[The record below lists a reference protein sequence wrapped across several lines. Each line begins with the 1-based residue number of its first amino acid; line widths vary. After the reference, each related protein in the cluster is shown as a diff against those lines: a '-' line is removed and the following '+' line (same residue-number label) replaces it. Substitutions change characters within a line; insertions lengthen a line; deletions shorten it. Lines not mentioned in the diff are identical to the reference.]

1 MRPSIYIVTEVLAEN
16 GYDSTKANPAVL
28 LGRATTRVGGMQ
40 FAMRE
45 PTSCVV
51 ARLEALAMGGAM
63 PMRVTKSSTRGVCL
77 ECVELHRRAGRL
89 AGTFDL
95 VILFRSIGRIL
106 GKGRRR

>member
-1 MRPSIYIVTEVLAEN
+1 
-16 GYDSTKANPAVL
+16 
-28 LGRATTRVGGMQ
+28 MQ

-63 PMRVTKSSTRGVCL
+63 PMRVTKSGTRGVCL

-106 GKGRRR
+106 GKGRRRTINKFTQRNNPLQSASWSAVNQQERKCRTQAHEHD